1 MCKCDIKCVKCDK
14 KCVRCD
20 IKCVRCDKKCV
31 RCDIKYVNRN
41 IKYVKC
47 VYMVFSW
54 NVCSEIKPSMR
65 SICGAGR
72 VNTERVSV
80 VGMVGGCV
88 DTGALIT

>member
-1 MCKCDIKCVKCDK
+1 MSDVIK

-20 IKCVRCDKKCV
+20 IKCVKCNV
-31 RCDIKYVNRN
+31 KC
-41 IKYVKC
+41 VKC

-54 NVCSEIKPSMR
+54 SVCSEIKPSVR

-72 VNTERVSV
+72 VNTETVSV

-88 DTGALIT
+88 DTGGTYHMNY